1 MGGTQRRHR
10 RPPEEDVDLS
20 QSEPHLQAAKTNLAG
35 ALKQSGIQKQV
46 AILHSCPVG
55 LAWRG
60 V

>member
-1 MGGTQRRHR
+1 MAVGGGRG
-10 RPPEEDVDLS
+10 P

-35 ALKQSGIQKQV
+35 ALKQSGIEKV
-46 AILHSCPVG
+46 AVLHSCPVG